1 MEEARETGDS
11 DQGGRRDEQQ
21 WDHPGESV
29 IIRISIGAA
38 KVPLG
43 DRAVQ

>member
-11 DQGGRRDEQQ
+11 DRGGRRDEQQ
-21 WDHPGESV
+21 WDHSGESV

-38 KVPLG
+38 NVQLG
-43 DRAVQ
+43 NRAVQ